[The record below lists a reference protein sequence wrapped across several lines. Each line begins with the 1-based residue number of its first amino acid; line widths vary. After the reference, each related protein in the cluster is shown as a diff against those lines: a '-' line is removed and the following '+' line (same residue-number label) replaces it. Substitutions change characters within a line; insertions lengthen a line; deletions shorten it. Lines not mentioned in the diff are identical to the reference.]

1 MSLGLVPL
9 PARPGRGG
17 LGRFILRDGSSVA
30 TDASLAP
37 AVRPW
42 VRRLGAAFGLDAAV
56 VVINHAAPDAP
67 QAGLTAASSS
77 ARPGASFR
85 YDPSLPASGYALRID
100 NDGITVSCGDVA
112 GAHAATQTLNQLAGP
127 QAFRAAPTSD
137 HPDPTFPLTNL
148 SDHPRMAW
156 RGVLLDVAR
165 HFLPKNSVLRFID
178 HAADHKLNVIQLHL
192 TDDQGWR
199 MQIDRYPNLT
209 DVGGWRTE
217 SARGVWQGG
226 AHDGEPHG
234 GFYTADDLREIV
246 SYARSRGVTIVPEI
260 DVPGH
265 VEAAIAAYP
274 HLGTRKQ
281 AHSVRTT
288 WGMSTQVLDPSESS
302 LKFFKHVL
310 DEVLEV
316 FNSPYIGL
324 GGDEV
329 PVTQWR
335 ADPTIVAQ
343 AEALGLTDVS
353 ELHGWFLAR
362 LSEHLLAAGRRPVV
376 WDEGFGPFL
385 PKEAIVTSWRGF
397 TAGLA
402 ALRAGHDVVMAPEQ
416 VVYLDH
422 RAGPGTDEPVPI
434 GFVRTVEDVY
444 GFEPLPVELL
454 AAFPADSAPLHG
466 ARAGTLLGA
475 QAQVW
480 TEHLNS
486 QRRIDYATY
495 PRLAAFAEVA
505 WSPARERTPGS
516 PASME
521 FLDRLAGHLAR
532 LDAAGIEYRP
542 MTGPLPWQQRP
553 GVPGSPRNLAD
564 ETASAGWE
572 GAGGWRE
579 AESIDPL
586 MQS

>member
-1 MSLGLVPL
+1 MTSGLVPL
-9 PARPGRGG
+9 PVHTGREETGHYT
-17 LGRFILRDGSSVA
+17 LRCGSVITTHA
-30 TDASLAP
+30 ALAP

-42 VRRLGAAFGLDAAV
+42 ARRLESAFGVDLEVLLDPRAPKV
-56 VVINHAAPDAP
+56 PQPDA
-67 QAGLTAASSS
+67 GE
-77 ARPGASFR
+77 ARTGVSFTLGPTLPPGGYSVWIGV
-85 YDPSLPASGYALRID
+85 SGIVVECA
-100 NDGITVSCGDVA
+100 DVA
-112 GAHAATQTLNQLAGP
+112 GAHAATQSLRQLAGP
-127 QAFRAAPTSD
+127 QAFRASPTQD
-137 HPDPTFPLTNL
+137 LDGVVFEYTHL

-199 MQIDRYPNLT
+199 MQIQRYPNLT
-209 DVGGWRTE
+209 ETGAWRTE

-226 AHDGEPHG
+226 QYDGEPHG
-234 GFYTADDLREIV
+234 GFYTADDLREMV
-246 SYARSRGVTIVPEI
+246 SYARARGITIVPEI

-281 AHSVRTT
+281 PHTVRTT

-302 LKFFKHVL
+302 LDFFRHVL
-310 DEVLEV
+310 DEVLEI
-316 FNSPYIGL
+316 FDSPWVGL

-335 ADPTIVAQ
+335 ADASIVAR
-343 AEALGLTDVS
+343 ADDLGLADVS
-353 ELHGWFLAR
+353 ELHGWFLAQ
-362 LSEHLLAAGRRPVV
+362 LCEHLLSAGRRPVV
-376 WDEGFGPFL
+376 WDEGFSPLL
-385 PKEAIVTSWRGF
+385 PREAIVTSWRGF
-397 TAGLA
+397 AAGLA

-422 RAGPGTDEPVPI
+422 RAGPDPDEPVPV
-434 GFVRTVEDVY
+434 GFVRTVADVY
-444 GFEPLPVELL
+444 AFEPLPEELL
-454 AAFPADSAPLHG
+454 AAFPAETLSTQGH
-466 ARAGTLLGA
+466 RQGTLLGA

-486 QRRIDYATY
+486 QRRIDYATF

-505 WSPARERTPGS
+505 WSPPQDRTPGS
-516 PASME
+516 PASVE
-521 FLDRLAGHLAR
+521 FLDRLTGHLLR

-542 MTGPLPWQQRP
+542 MTGPLPWQRRP
-553 GVPGSPRNLAD
+553 GVPGAPRDLVD
-564 ETASAGWE
+564 ETARSGWK

-579 AESIDPL
+579 SESVDPGV
-586 MQS
+586 QS

>member
-1 MSLGLVPL
+1 MSCGLVPL
-9 PARPGRGG
+9 PVQTVVEGPGR
-17 LGRFILRDGSSVA
+17 FTLRDGSVVA
-30 TDASLAP
+30 ADASLAP

-42 VRRLGAAFGLDAAV
+42 VRRMEAAFGLTLDILLGPGAATMSE
-56 VVINHAAPDAP
+56 AEP
-67 QAGLTAASSS
+67 TAASPP
-77 ARPGASFR
+77 AGMGASFR
-85 YDPSLPASGYALRID
+85 MDPSLPPGGYTLRID
-100 NDGITVSCGDVA
+100 VDGIVVGCADVA
-112 GAHAATQTLNQLAGP
+112 GAHAASQSLSQVAGP
-127 QAFRAAPTSD
+127 QAFRAAPT
-137 HPDPTFPLTNL
+137 HGAEEPGFVFMTL

-199 MQIDRYPNLT
+199 MQIHRYPHLT
-209 DVGGWRTE
+209 QTGAWRTE

-226 AHDGEPHG
+226 QYDGEPHG
-234 GFYTADDLREIV
+234 GFYTADDLREMV
-246 SYARSRGVTIVPEI
+246 SYARSRGITIVPEI

-274 HLGTRKQ
+274 HLGTSKKPH
-281 AHSVRTT
+281 AVRTT
-288 WGMSTQVLDPSESS
+288 WGMSTQVLDPCESS
-302 LKFFKHVL
+302 LEFFRHVL

-316 FNSPYIGL
+316 FDSPWIGL

-335 ADPTIVAQ
+335 ADPSIVAR
-343 AEALGLTDVS
+343 ADDLGLNDVS
-353 ELHGWFLAR
+353 ELHGWFLAQ
-362 LSEHLLAAGRRPVV
+362 LCEHLLSAGRRPVV
-376 WDEGFGPFL
+376 WDEGFSPLL
-385 PKEAIVTSWRGF
+385 PRRAVVTSWRGF

-422 RAGPGTDEPVPI
+422 RADPDPDEPVPV
-434 GFVRTVEDVY
+434 GFVRTVADVY
-444 GFEPLPVELL
+444 AFDPLPEELL
-454 AAFPADSAPLHG
+454 AAFPDDSAPPQGH
-466 ARAGTLLGA
+466 RPGTLLGA

-486 QRRIDYATY
+486 QRRIDYATF

-505 WSPARERTPGS
+505 WSPARDRTPGS
-516 PASME
+516 AASVE
-521 FLDRLAGHLAR
+521 FLDRLADHLPR

-542 MTGPLPWQQRP
+542 MTGPLPWQRRP
-553 GVPGSPRNLAD
+553 GVPGAPRDLD
-564 ETASAGWE
+564 EETAKSGWE

-579 AESIDPL
+579 AESIDPGTL
-586 MQS
+586 Q